1 MQLNIFRF
9 GGSGAR
15 IVASGFATR
24 GGKVLRRMVG
34 SAPGGARGYCMV
46 VRVAAGCCKALYG
59 SGWVMNHGSVRDVLC
74 VGLLAARTIHERW
87 RAVSGRDHYGCAYV
101 SQRGSE

>member
-1 MQLNIFRF
+1 MQLKILRL

-34 SAPGGARGYCMV
+34 CAPREREYILFYGEGALRCG
-46 VRVAAGCCKALYG
+46 
-59 SGWVMNHGSVRDVLC
+59 
-74 VGLLAARTIHERW
+74 
-87 RAVSGRDHYGCAYV
+87 
-101 SQRGSE
+101 